1 MTQVANEILK
11 GKNLDLNLTKYGLEM
26 MNIYNAY
33 SKVRL
38 AMNYYTCYEMVSNK
52 LNTKDTLSD
61 IVTKISDIIHRGVLN
76 TVTGDDYKDILAE
89 TESLRNQVI
98 DIMKGLTSDAD
109 IFNLYE
115 YILNRM
121 EYRFKDSSHIMNEDK
136 NALPQSLISY
146 ILSDK
151 DNVVMNTRICEIIR
165 ELPLRMTKSKF
176 FELLHSGL
184 EVYKDSPK
192 KGLDDFLYMLRTVS
206 TIDIDKN
213 AFILSKDIENI
224 FNDFKNANYSD
235 LTEEK
240 YDELHNKLEFVVGFI
255 QANVNDYLMIAELI
269 NDVYVIILSS
279 HYVEE
284 QPLEHNSTEK
294 IIATIYEKIQ
304 SKDALEEE
312 IELEEYFIALEGL
325 QEKYYRQFSTN
336 EHVLEMILENYSL
349 EVKILMLEEQ
359 FNSLKIISL
368 LESGSTFIEFNNI
381 RDESMA
387 DKAYVD
393 EKFDELKADME
404 KMFKENNKLVNRAIM
419 SHVLASLP
427 IFFNNIDEIKTY
439 IEDSISSCGDDAE
452 ITACTEIFHS
462 LMEE

>member
-1 MTQVANEILK
+1 
-11 GKNLDLNLTKYGLEM
+11 
-26 MNIYNAY
+26 
-33 SKVRL
+33 
-38 AMNYYTCYEMVSNK
+38 
-52 LNTKDTLSD
+52 
-61 IVTKISDIIHRGVLN
+61 
-76 TVTGDDYKDILAE
+76 
-89 TESLRNQVI
+89 
-98 DIMKGLTSDAD
+98 
-109 IFNLYE
+109 
-115 YILNRM
+115 M
-121 EYRFKDSSHIMNEDK
+121 EYRFKDSIHIMNEDK

-240 YDELHNKLEFVVGFI
+240 YDELHNKLEFVIGFI
-255 QANVNDYLMIAELI
+255 QAKVNDYLMIAELI

-325 QEKYYRQFSTN
+325 QQKYYRQFSTN
-336 EHVLEMILENYSL
+336 EHVLEMNMKQTS
-349 EVKILMLEEQ
+349 K
-359 FNSLKIISL
+359 
-368 LESGSTFIEFNNI
+368 
-381 RDESMA
+381 R
-387 DKAYVD
+387 
-393 EKFDELKADME
+393 
-404 KMFKENNKLVNRAIM
+404 
-419 SHVLASLP
+419 
-427 IFFNNIDEIKTY
+427 
-439 IEDSISSCGDDAE
+439 SISIRTLFSEG
-452 ITACTEIFHS
+452 FPS
-462 LMEE
+462 